1 MADNVVCAIL
11 GGGRGTRLFPLTK
24 ERCKPAVPLFGKYRL
39 IDVPIS
45 NCLNS
50 GYGRIFVLTQFNTA
64 SLHRHISRTYV
75 FDALSERFVEILAA
89 EQTLE
94 RGDWYQGTADAI
106 RQNLR
111 HLRLDEASYV
121 LVLSGDH
128 LYRMDYRE
136 IVRHHQQAGAA
147 VTVAAKLVP
156 ASQVSSLGVLRT
168 DDRDLVVA
176 FAEKPRDPAVI
187 GEFALP
193 HPAGLCPRTG
203 EPLTH
208 LASMGVYVF
217 DAQVLRDLLEQTDFE
232 DFGSELIPYAISC
245 CRVAAFRF
253 SGYWEDIGTVPAFY
267 RANLSMTDPL
277 PQMNLYDESWP
288 LYTRPRYLPPAK
300 IASARIERSLVAD
313 GCVIEG
319 GEIYHSVV
327 GLRSVIAE
335 GCQIRDSVLMGHDF
349 YARPEDNLPP
359 LGVGPGCT
367 IIGAIVDKNTRLG
380 EATVIEGRPGCGLDF
395 DEALYHVRDGIV
407 VVPRGVVLPPGT
419 RIVI

>member
-1 MADNVVCAIL
+1 MPENVVCAIL

-39 IDVPIS
+39 IDVPVS

-64 SLHRHISRTYV
+64 SLHRHISRTYS

-111 HLRLDEASYV
+111 HLRLDEVDYV

-136 IVRHHQQAGAA
+136 MVRHHQEAGACI
-147 VTVAAKLVP
+147 TIAAKPVT
-156 ASQVSSLGVLRT
+156 SSEVSSLGILRA
-168 DDRDLVVA
+168 DVEDVVVA
-176 FAEKPRDPAVI
+176 FAEKPKDQQTVDA
-187 GEFALP
+187 FALP
-193 HPAGLCPRTG
+193 RPAGICPVTG

-217 DAQVLRDLLEQTDFE
+217 SAGVLKELLQQTDFE
-232 DFGSELIPYAISC
+232 DFGSELIPYAISR

-253 SGYWEDIGTVPAFY
+253 SGYWEDIGTISTFY
-267 RANLSMTDPL
+267 RANLEMTDPL
-277 PQMNLYDESWP
+277 PRMNLYDENWP

-300 IASARIERSLVAD
+300 IASAHVERSLVAD
-313 GCVIEG
+313 GSIVEKS
-319 GEIYHSVV
+319 EVFHSIV
-327 GLRSVIAE
+327 GLRSVISE
-335 GCQIRDSVLMGHDF
+335 GCRISDSVLMGHDF
-349 YARPEDNLPP
+349 YDGPRGGLPP
-359 LGVGPGCT
+359 LGIGPGCQ
-367 IIGAIVDKNTRLG
+367 ISGAIVDKNTRLG
-380 EATVIEGRPGCGLDF
+380 ESTVIRGRPGCGLDL

-419 RIVI
+419 HIVV

>member
-1 MADNVVCAIL
+1 MPDNVVCAIL

-64 SLHRHISRTYV
+64 SLHRHISRTYA

-111 HLRLDEASYV
+111 HLHLDQVSCV

-136 IVRHHQQAGAA
+136 MVRHHQQAGAA
-147 VTVAAKLVP
+147 ITIAAKPVGR
-156 ASQVSSLGVLRT
+156 SQASSLGILQA
-168 DDRDLVVA
+168 DREDIVVA
-176 FAEKPRDPAVI
+176 FVEKPRDEKTI
-187 GEFALP
+187 DEFALP
-193 HPAGLCPRTG
+193 EPAGTCPVTG

-217 DAQVLRDLLEQTDFE
+217 DPKMLRSLLAETDFG
-232 DFGSELIPYAISC
+232 DFGSEVIPYAISC

-253 SGYWEDIGTVPAFY
+253 YGYWEDIGTIPAFY
-267 RANLSMTDPL
+267 RANLEMTDPL
-277 PQMNLYDESWP
+277 PRMNLYDEDWP

-300 IASARIERSLVAD
+300 IASARVERSMVAD
-313 GCVIEG
+313 GCIIEG
-319 GEIYHSVV
+319 AEIFHSII

-335 GCQIRDSVLMGHDF
+335 GCQISDSVLMGHDF
-349 YARPEDNLPP
+349 YAPP
-359 LGVGPGCT
+359 QGHQEPPGIGRGCE
-367 IIGAIVDKNTRLG
+367 ISGAIVDKNTRLG
-380 EATVIEGRPGCGLDF
+380 EATVIRGRPGCGLDL
-395 DEALYHVRDGIV
+395 DEDFYHVRDGIV

-419 RIVI
+419 HIVV

>member
-1 MADNVVCAIL
+1 VADGVVCAIL
-11 GGGRGTRLFPLTK
+11 GGGRGTRLYPLTK

-39 IDVPIS
+39 IDVPVS

-50 GYGRIFVLTQFNTA
+50 GYGRIFVVTQFNTA

-121 LVLSGDH
+121 LILSGDH

-136 IVRHHQQAGAA
+136 MVQYHQQVRAA
-147 VTVAAKLVP
+147 ITIAAKPVP
-156 ASQVSSLGVLRT
+156 ASQVSSLGILRV
-168 DDRDLVVA
+168 DERGFVSA
-176 FAEKPRDPAVI
+176 FMEKPRDPAVVE
-187 GEFALP
+187 EFSLP
-193 HPAGLCPRTG
+193 EPAGVCPRTG

-217 DAQVLRDLLEQTDFE
+217 DSQVLKTLLEETDFE
-232 DFGSELIPYAISC
+232 DFGSEVIPYAIS
-245 CRVAAFRF
+245 RFAVAAFRF
-253 SGYWEDIGTVPAFY
+253 AGYWEDIGTISAFY
-267 RANLSMTDPL
+267 RANLEMADPL
-277 PQMNLYDESWP
+277 PRLNLYDESWP

-300 IASARIERSLVAD
+300 IASARVERSLVAD
-313 GCVIEG
+313 GCIIEG
-319 GEIYHSVV
+319 AQVEHSII
-327 GLRSVIAE
+327 GLRSVVAE
-335 GCQIRDSVLMGHDF
+335 GCYICDSVLMGHDF
-349 YARPEDNLPP
+349 YGRSQDGLPP
-359 LGVGPGCT
+359 LGIGPGCT
-367 IIGAIVDKNTRLG
+367 ITGAIVDKNTRLG
-380 EATVIEGRPGCGLDF
+380 EATFIQGRPGCGLDL